1 MKKVFLYEPSIA
13 SNNIGD
19 EVIVQGCK
27 KALSQ
32 FLNEHYVVEMPTHTP
47 LSNRYALFIG
57 APDLKIVCGSNILA
71 GKLDQLRH
79 VKQWALNYTTAWQ
92 LKRSIFI
99 GVGAQKYQFCNL
111 YTKRTYRKMFHP
123 DYIHSVRDAYTEK
136 FLHKIGITNVVNT
149 GCPTMWGLLPEHCA
163 AIPQKKAD
171 TVILTLTDYSQDV
184 ARDELLIKTL
194 NEHYRSVYYWIQG
207 ANDYAYFKTLR
218 GVENIKIIPPNL
230 AAYDTFLKEHE
241 TDFVGTRLHGGMRA
255 LQNKRRTIIIGI
267 DNRAI
272 ELNRD
277 FNIPVLN
284 QNNMEQLSGMIEQ
297 PLITAIRLNT
307 KNIALF
313 LRQFNIK
320 YEGEK

>member
-1 MKKVFLYEPSIA
+1 
-13 SNNIGD
+13 
-19 EVIVQGCK
+19 
-27 KALSQ
+27 
-32 FLNEHYVVEMPTHTP
+32 
-47 LSNRYALFIG
+47 
-57 APDLKIVCGSNILA
+57 
-71 GKLDQLRH
+71 
-79 VKQWALNYTTAWQ
+79 
-92 LKRSIFI
+92 
-99 GVGAQKYQFCNL
+99 
-111 YTKRTYRKMFHP
+111 MFHP